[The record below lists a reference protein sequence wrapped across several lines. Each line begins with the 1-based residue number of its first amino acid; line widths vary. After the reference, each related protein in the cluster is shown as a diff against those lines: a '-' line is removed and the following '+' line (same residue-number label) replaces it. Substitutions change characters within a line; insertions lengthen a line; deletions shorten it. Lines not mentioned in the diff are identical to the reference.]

1 MEHTHVFAICAYKD
15 SPYLKSCIR
24 SLLGQR
30 TKSHVILCTSTPS
43 PYIREAAGAYGIPLY
58 VRDGESGIRD
68 DWNFAYHM
76 ADGDLV
82 TIAHQDDVYRQDYVT
97 ELLKAFRR
105 YPDMTVF
112 TSDYVIIKNGKLV
125 MGNKMLWVKR
135 LLRAPLRVTALSHR
149 TLVKTLPLMFGNSI
163 CCPASTYQKK
173 LLGEPLFVS
182 EYKFAL
188 DWENLLVLARRGG
201 RFVCVEQPLLFY
213 RVHDGATTKEC
224 IENNRRVREEAEM
237 FGRFWPRPVIKLLM
251 KPYRTAYDEY
261 R

>member
-15 SPYLKSCIR
+15 SPYLESCIR

-43 PYIREAAGAYGIPLY
+43 PYIRKIAGAYGIPVY

-82 TIAHQDDVYRQDYVT
+82 TIAHQDDVYHKDYVT

-112 TSDYVIIKNGKLV
+112 TTDYVIIKKGKLIR
-125 MGNKMLWVKR
+125 GDKMLWIKR
-135 LLRAPLRVTALSHR
+135 LLRAPLRLTALSR
-149 TLVKTLPLMFGNSI
+149 CTLVKELPLMFGNSI
-163 CCPASTYQKK
+163 CCPASSYQKK

-182 EYKFAL
+182 EYQFAL
-188 DWENLLVLARRGG
+188 DWENLLVLARRRG
-201 RFVCVEQPLLFY
+201 RFVCVERPLLFY
-213 RVHDGATTKEC
+213 RVHDGATTKAC
-224 IENNRRVREEAEM
+224 IENNRRTREEAEM
-237 FGRFWPRPVIKLLM
+237 FGRFWPQPVVKLLM